1 MRNQRTPVR
10 SLVTSQGTCIAMDD
24 GMIVWETKQNRKTL
38 RLHCVATVILGMQND
53 DGHVERMFVGD
64 GKGQLHILTVPNLAL
79 EKTVPV
85 GTTALRAMCS
95 DSEESLALLIA
106 DADGKIWHY
115 DGRSE
120 TQLLFETNRSIS
132 SIRSEPNSIRIQS
145 GWEQCTF
152 ERDGHLQKSH
162 DASTSFGENV
172 MLRRLRERKKLE
184 EQREQAESQVRLM
197 AGF

>member
-1 MRNQRTPVR
+1 
-10 SLVTSQGTCIAMDD
+10 MDD

-79 EKTVPV
+79 EKTVPI
-85 GTTALRAMCS
+85 GNTALRAMCS

-132 SIRSEPNSIRIQS
+132 SIRSELNSIRIQS

>member
-53 DGHVERMFVGD
+53 DGHVERMLVGD

-85 GTTALRAMCS
+85 GNTALRAMCS

>member
-79 EKTVPV
+79 EKTVPI
-85 GTTALRAMCS
+85 GNTALRAMCS

-132 SIRSEPNSIRIQS
+132 SIRSELNSIRIQS

>member
-85 GTTALRAMCS
+85 GNTALRAMCS

-145 GWEQCTF
+145 GWEQCMF

>member
-85 GTTALRAMCS
+85 GNTALRAMCS

-162 DASTSFGENV
+162 DASTSFGDNV

>member
-79 EKTVPV
+79 EKTVPI
-85 GTTALRAMCS
+85 GNTALRAMCS

-106 DADGKIWHY
+106 DADGKIWRY
-115 DGRSE
+115 DGSSE
-120 TQLLFETNRSIS
+120 TQLLFETKRSIS
-132 SIRSEPNSIRIQS
+132 SIRSERNSIRIQS
-145 GWEQCTF
+145 GWEQCMF

-162 DASTSFGENV
+162 DASTSFGENT
-172 MLRRLRERKKLE
+172 MLRRLRERKKLD
-184 EQREQAESQVRLM
+184 EQREQAEAQVRLM
-197 AGF
+197 VGV

>member
-53 DGHVERMFVGD
+53 DVHVERMFVGD

-79 EKTVPV
+79 EKTVPF
-85 GTTALRAMCS
+85 GNTALRAMCS

>member
-85 GTTALRAMCS
+85 GNTALRAMCS

>member
-79 EKTVPV
+79 EKTVPI
-85 GTTALRAMCS
+85 GNTALRAMCS

-106 DADGKIWHY
+106 DADGKIWRY
-115 DGRSE
+115 DGSSE
-120 TQLLFETNRSIS
+120 TQLLFETKRSIS
-132 SIRSEPNSIRIQS
+132 SIRSERHSIRIQS

-152 ERDGHLQKSH
+152 KRDGLLQNSH
-162 DASTSFGENV
+162 DASTSFGENT
-172 MLRRLRERKKLE
+172 MLRRLRERKKLD
-184 EQREQAESQVRLM
+184 EQREQAEAQVRLM
-197 AGF
+197 VGV

>member
-53 DGHVERMFVGD
+53 DGNVEKMFVGD
-64 GKGQLHILTVPNLAL
+64 GKGQLHILTIPNLAL
-79 EKTVPV
+79 EKTVPF
-85 GTTALRAMCS
+85 GNTALRAMCL
-95 DSEESLALLIA
+95 DSEESIALLIA
-106 DADGKIWHY
+106 DADGKIWRF
-115 DGRSE
+115 DGTSE
-120 TQLLFETNRSIS
+120 TQLLFETHRSIS
-132 SIRSEPNSIRIQS
+132 SIRSERNSIRIQS

-152 ERDGHLQKSH
+152 ERDGHLQNSH
-162 DASTSFGENV
+162 DASTSFGENL
-172 MLRRLRERKKLE
+172 MLRKLRERQKLD
-184 EQREQAESQVRLM
+184 EQRKQAESQVRLM

>member
-79 EKTVPV
+79 EKTVSV
-85 GTTALRAMCS
+85 GNTALRAMCS

>member
-85 GTTALRAMCS
+85 GNTALRAMCS
-95 DSEESLALLIA
+95 DSEERLALLIA

-145 GWEQCTF
+145 GWEQCMF

>member
-1 MRNQRTPVR
+1 MRNQRTPIR

-79 EKTVPV
+79 EKTVPI
-85 GTTALRAMCS
+85 GNTALRAMCS

-132 SIRSEPNSIRIQS
+132 SIRSELNSIRIQS

>member
-79 EKTVPV
+79 EKTVPI
-85 GTTALRAMCS
+85 GNTALRAMCS
-95 DSEESLALLIA
+95 DSDESLALLIA

-132 SIRSEPNSIRIQS
+132 SIRSELNSIRIQS

>member
-85 GTTALRAMCS
+85 GNTALRAMCS

-184 EQREQAESQVRLM
+184 EQREQAESQVRLI